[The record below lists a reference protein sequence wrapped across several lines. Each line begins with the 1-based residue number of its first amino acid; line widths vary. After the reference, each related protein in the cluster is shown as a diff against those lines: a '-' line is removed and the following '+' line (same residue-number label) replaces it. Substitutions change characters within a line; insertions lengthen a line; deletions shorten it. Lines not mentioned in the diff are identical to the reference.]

1 MEISARVYVI
11 ANGPE
16 LLKETCELLK
26 AETRVSHADADAIE
40 PNAIL
45 PLAGS
50 PVGLRAAFAKKRRGV
65 RSVLEPGRAERL
77 LRVRL
82 CDRLGQRR
90 FGLDVF
96 TVQL

>member
-26 AETRVSHADADAIE
+26 PETRVSHADADAIE

-45 PLAGS
+45 PLA
-50 PVGLRAAFAKKRRGV
+50 
-65 RSVLEPGRAERL
+65 
-77 LRVRL
+77 
-82 CDRLGQRR
+82 
-90 FGLDVF
+90 F

>member
-16 LLKETCELLK
+16 LLTETCELLK
-26 AETRVSHADADAIE
+26 PETRVRYVDADAIE

-45 PLAGS
+45 PLA
-50 PVGLRAAFAKKRRGV
+50 
-65 RSVLEPGRAERL
+65 
-77 LRVRL
+77 
-82 CDRLGQRR
+82 
-90 FGLDVF
+90 F